1 MEKFWDLAKAA
12 VDIFK
17 VNQITKSSFT
27 TRGTNNIRMEVH
39 CKRPFNLDFEDKIK
53 GDFSWEKQKYEKTFK
68 GPGIYVIT
76 FDKKVIYIGSYSS
89 TKPNII
95 NDRWERHIATMTNR
109 GYRIGFNAKTKENR
123 IPKNFKRDF
132 DMQNFRYGDTGN
144 VTTIE
149 RLKFASSHFR
159 TFRNLDDDSLINK
172 FKFYYKQLEKNNPK
186 ILESK
191 LIQYFEP
198 ICNFTGKGEDDNA
211 ENSVDITVKD
221 VEKKLKEIQLIF

>member
-1 MEKFWDLAKAA
+1 MAEYWDLAKSGI
-12 VDIFK
+12 DIFK
-17 VNQITKSSFT
+17 VNRITKSSFT
-27 TRGTNNIRMEVH
+27 TRGTNNKKVTVQ

-53 GDFSWEKQKYEKTFK
+53 GNLSWGQQKYEKTFK

-132 DMQNFRYGDTGN
+132 DKQNFRYGDTGT

-149 RLKFASSHFR
+149 RLKFASLHFR
-159 TFRNLDDDSLINK
+159 TFRTLDYDSLINN
-172 FKFYYKQLEKNNPK
+172 FKFYYKKLEKNNQK

-198 ICNFTGKGEDDNA
+198 TCNFTRKREDDNA
-211 ENSVDITVKD
+211 ENPFDITVKD
-221 VEKKLKEIQLIF
+221 VEKKLKEIQFIS